1 MSRDPWST
9 DWEARIKF
17 FLIKVLE
24 KLEFENLPL
33 TVRGDDVKIYRIRH
47 DHTKDCV
54 QSKTVSDESEFLF
67 SRVRKNT
74 SLLNHESSLSHV
86 LKTVDLYRLL
96 ISNVKY
102 IIYTSGILIYI
113 LWILYE
119 RYTCY
124 MSILWVSY
132 FGYFNSHLFLSGQLF
147 RRIKIFHTIRNT
159 CVHKRS
165 NISTNKFIRWEI
177 YWTDTIVSVVSRCN
191 ENHQRI
197 YSWKVSANLKCSMT
211 RLDSFLSNSARSDTS
226 TTRELMKISTENFVL
241 CLFDRKSS

>member
-1 MSRDPWST
+1 M
-9 DWEARIKF
+9 
-17 FLIKVLE
+17 
-24 KLEFENLPL
+24 
-33 TVRGDDVKIYRIRH
+33 RGDDVKIYRIRH

-74 SLLNHESSLSHV
+74 SLLNHESSLSHD

-124 MSILWVSY
+124 MSIL
-132 FGYFNSHLFLSGQLF
+132 
-147 RRIKIFHTIRNT
+147 
-159 CVHKRS
+159 
-165 NISTNKFIRWEI
+165 
-177 YWTDTIVSVVSRCN
+177 
-191 ENHQRI
+191 
-197 YSWKVSANLKCSMT
+197 
-211 RLDSFLSNSARSDTS
+211 
-226 TTRELMKISTENFVL
+226 
-241 CLFDRKSS
+241 